1 MRARTFGQVRADEGP
16 LGPVA
21 GLIDVLSSSVGI
33 SVESAGRRML
43 ETLSGGD
50 LTPEEFLE
58 RPRELIRPGEGVPRY
73 VAQVVWRALSGGY
86 RTVDELV
93 AGLRGVLDRNPPV
106 LEPAPGASGPAGIVV
121 PDGRILSVQPRS
133 REGEAVFE
141 VWVTA
146 GDLRYEEITVRVS
159 QSLNPTAYHA
169 VSLLWIHA
177 SVALYNLVPVS
188 EGRFDAGSGTFFVL
202 EPLHQ
207 VNATTLARSL
217 DCPRPEL
224 DRIRRGRGDTT
235 VHTVRGM
242 VVHALLERLIGG
254 SEDLETAYRAALPSF
269 LMQLAS
275 VVDEAFSDEEFEAE
289 VMRHASRLSGI
300 LDSNPH
306 MRSNPR
312 AEVLRYSPTIGIQGR
327 IDAVFRSPDSLD
339 VVELKTGKRLRRE
352 DHAQLYVYR
361 LLLSDFVRRAGRD
374 EAREIRVSAS
384 LLSSHDGSTMPER
397 SGASFFD
404 VLDTRN
410 RLVAF
415 THALGS
421 QRVRVG
427 LPYADYDPRVCRSC
441 PSWTKARCRE
451 DTQLF
456 GDRPDAPETAD
467 LAYFR
472 RFSALVRREGWWEDE
487 ALAALLD
494 DSRRDQRVEEFRTIP
509 HARCVGGEAGVLLF
523 EFDENPSELAPGDR
537 VLIHRGEI
545 ASRESWHGYV
555 RSVAAGSIRVAMP
568 LNDPGSDLLGSGS
581 DWVIDRLRTDPTSE
595 ASQTALFDFLSVGN
609 EARKAVILRD
619 LSPER
624 PTRPLPLTPSG
635 PLNASQQE
643 AVARAAGCSVFHL
656 IWGPPGTG
664 KTRVIPEIVNQAR
677 EAQTREDVLLG
688 AFTNTALDNILMALL
703 EKDPR
708 AEFLR
713 IGRAEASPE
722 LARRLGDRAG
732 QCFSEDLARTIHS
745 ARELRARLDEVP
757 VVAATAHRASTH
769 PYLRQREFGLVL
781 VDEAG
786 QLTEPLTL
794 GLLVRARRFVLIG
807 DDRQLPPVVRTPEL
821 RTSLFERLKRQCENE
836 MPDAVTLLNTQY
848 RMHPEIMGLSNR
860 LYYDGQLISG
870 VTAPERQPPD
880 GEPLTFVP
888 VESGESRASI
898 SGGRSNAAEAGVVEA
913 IARQLLTSVPAGSIG
928 VISPFRAQVA
938 LLRQK
943 LAGTG
948 ITIDTVE
955 RYQGGEREVVIIS
968 FVRSRESGFVFD
980 DRRLNVAMTRARRKL
995 ILVAHPELF
1004 RGTKFR
1010 GSDFGGNGPE

>member
-1 MRARTFGQVRADEGP
+1 M
-16 LGPVA
+16 A
-21 GLIDVLSSSVGI
+21 GLIDALSSSAGV
-33 SVESAGRRML
+33 SVESAGRWML

-50 LTPEEFLE
+50 LTPDEFLD

-93 AGLRGVLDRNPPV
+93 SGLRGVLDRNPPV
-106 LEPAPGASGPAGIVV
+106 LEPAPGASEPVGIVV
-121 PDGRILSVQPRS
+121 PDGRVLKIHSLSG
-133 REGEAVFE
+133 EAEAVFE

-146 GDLRYEEITVRVS
+146 GDLRHQEITVRVP
-159 QSLNPTAYHA
+159 QSLNPTAYRA
-169 VSLLWIHA
+169 VSLLWLHA

-188 EGRFDAGSGTFFVL
+188 EGRFEAGPRTFFVL

-207 VNATTLARSL
+207 VNATTVARSL

-254 SEDLETAYRAALPSF
+254 REALETAYRAVLPSF

-275 VVDEAFSDEEFEAE
+275 VVDDAFSDEAFEAQ
-289 VMRHASRLSGI
+289 VMRHAGRLSAI
-300 LDSNPH
+300 LDANPR
-306 MRSNPR
+306 MRSSPQ
-312 AEVLRYSPTIGIQGR
+312 AEVRRYSPTIGIQGR
-327 IDAVFRSPDSLD
+327 IDAVFRSPDSLE

-374 EAREIRVSAS
+374 EAREIRVSTS
-384 LLSSHDGSTMPER
+384 LVSSHDGSTTPEQ

-415 THALGS
+415 THALAS
-421 QRVRVG
+421 ARARVG
-427 LPYADYDPRVCRSC
+427 LPYADYDARVCRSC

-456 GDRPDAPETAD
+456 GDRPDAAETTD

-472 RFSALVRREGWWEDE
+472 RFSTLVRREGWWEDE

-494 DSRRDQRVEEFRTIP
+494 DSRTDQRVAEFRTIP
-509 HARCVGGEAGVLLF
+509 GARCAGGETGVLVF

-545 ASRESWHGYV
+545 ASREFWHGYV
-555 RSVAAGSIRVAMP
+555 RSVAADSIRVAIP
-568 LNDPGSDLLGSGS
+568 LNNLGSEVFGRGS

-595 ASQTALFDFLSVGN
+595 ASQTALFDFLSVGG
-609 EARKAVILRD
+609 EARKAVVLGD
-619 LSPER
+619 LSTER
-624 PTRPLPLTPSG
+624 PTRPLTHTPSG

-643 AVARAAGCSVFHL
+643 AVARAAACSVFHL

-664 KTRVIPEIVNQAR
+664 KTRVIPEILSQMR
-677 EAQTREDVLLG
+677 EAGTGEDVLLG
-688 AFTNTALDNILMALL
+688 AFTNTALDNILMALV

-713 IGRAEASPE
+713 IGRSEASPE
-722 LARRLGDRAG
+722 LARRLGEGAG
-732 QCFSEDLARTIHS
+732 QFFSEDLAQTTGS
-745 ARELRARLDEVP
+745 ARELRARLDAIR

-769 PYLRQREFGLVL
+769 PYLRQREFGLSI

-821 RTSLFERLKRQCENE
+821 RTSLFERLKRQCEAE
-836 MPDAVTLLNTQY
+836 LPEAVTLLDTQY
-848 RMHPEIMGLSNR
+848 RMHPEIMGLSNS
-860 LYYDGQLISG
+860 LYYDGQLTSG
-870 VTAPERQPPD
+870 VTAAERQPPE

-888 VESGESRASI
+888 VESEESAASN
-898 SGGRSNAAEAGVVEA
+898 SGGRSNAAEAEVVET
-913 IARQLLTSVPAGSIG
+913 IARRLLTRVPAGSIG

-948 ITIDTVE
+948 ITADTVE

-968 FVRSRESGFVFD
+968 FVRARESGFVFD

-1004 RGTKFR
+1004 RGTKFQ
-1010 GSDFGGNGPE
+1010 GPGFGGNGAE